1 MTQASKRI
9 MAKRLEDKVG
19 ETFWEVVAKLNK
31 KRETEIFFSELF
43 SRVEK
48 INFIKRLSIVV
59 LLYKGFEW
67 RQICDLLK
75 VSPSTIG
82 KMALKMQS
90 NGFSLLFAKI
100 EQEEDWRNFWKE
112 LGKLYLI
119 VTHGDRVARLGDEG
133 VENIYF
139 KRKKK
144 SLL

>member
-67 RQICDLLK
+67 SQICDLLK

>member
-48 INFIKRLSIVV
+48 INFVKRLSIVV

-90 NGFSLLFAKI
+90 NCFSLLFAKI

>member
-75 VSPSTIG
+75 VYPSTIG